1 MNIDANGL
9 LEVEAEE
16 SRSGAKVKIT
26 IDTKNRKNLLIK
38 INIFFID
45 LYSLQIHLVEMIL
58 NDMLNMLKVI
68 QIVELVV
75 LQIEN

>member
-1 MNIDANGL
+1 LTSNFASQVLEISVRMNIDANGL

-45 LYSLQIHLVEMIL
+45 LYSL
-58 NDMLNMLKVI
+58 
-68 QIVELVV
+68 
-75 LQIEN
+75 